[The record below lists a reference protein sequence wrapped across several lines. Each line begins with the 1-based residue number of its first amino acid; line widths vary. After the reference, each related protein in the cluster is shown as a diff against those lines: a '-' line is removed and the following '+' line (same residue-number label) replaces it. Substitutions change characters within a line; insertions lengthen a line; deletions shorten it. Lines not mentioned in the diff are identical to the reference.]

1 MGTGMMGAEDVM
13 LTMREA
19 STIPEASRFKI
30 VCEACG
36 SLSIKVADPANAPAS
51 TPVCCGRCNAVRGTL
66 GELQDMARRGTD
78 TFEF

>member
-1 MGTGMMGAEDVM
+1 VSTGMMGRQDLM
-13 LTMREA
+13 STMREA
-19 STIPEASRFKI
+19 STIREASRFKI

-51 TPVCCGRCNAVRGTL
+51 TPVCCGRCNAGRGTL

-78 TFEF
+78 SFEF